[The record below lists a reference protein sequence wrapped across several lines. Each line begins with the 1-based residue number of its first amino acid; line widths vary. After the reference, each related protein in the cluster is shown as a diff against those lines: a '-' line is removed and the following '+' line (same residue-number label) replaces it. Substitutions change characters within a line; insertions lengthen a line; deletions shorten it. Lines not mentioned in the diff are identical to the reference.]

1 MKFRNLALF
10 YLVLDTVL
18 IAVSSAF
25 GAVALLNSQV
35 AFICSTLIL
44 FASYFGYKNRVKNK
58 SVNYEL
64 SQQEL
69 ELFED
74 DEDLDAS
81 NSLNSDGAN
90 SPNSDGAN
98 SPNSGGANSSD
109 QAANKADKTAKKPA
123 KFRKIDILGAFK
135 PLRLLSYLVLILAFF
150 VLLRHEIFEPIAFLA
165 GLALMPLGVF
175 CAGVFY
181 GRK

>member
-1 MKFRNLALF
+1 MKFRNLAFF
-10 YLVLDTVL
+10 YLILDAIL
-18 IAVSSAF
+18 IAISSAF

-44 FASYFGYKNRVKNK
+44 FASYFGYKSRVENK
-58 SVNYEL
+58 SINYQL
-64 SQQEL
+64 SEQEL

-74 DEDLDAS
+74 SEDEQTQELDTQDS
-81 NSLNSDGAN
+81 NSKN
-90 SPNSDGAN
+90 
-98 SPNSGGANSSD
+98 
-109 QAANKADKTAKKPA
+109 DKKLA

-135 PLRLLSYLVLILAFF
+135 PLRLLSYFILIVAFF
-150 VLLRHEIFEPIAFLA
+150 VLLRHGILEPIAFLA

>member
-1 MKFRNLALF
+1 MKFKNLVIF
-10 YLVLDTVL
+10 YLILDLLL
-18 IAVSSAF
+18 IAITSAF
-25 GAVALLNSQV
+25 GAVELLNSQV

-44 FASYFGYKNRVKNK
+44 FASYFGYKSRVENK
-58 SVNYEL
+58 SVNYQL
-64 SQQEL
+64 SEQEL

-74 DEDLDAS
+74 SEDEQIKNND
-81 NSLNSDGAN
+81 NSDN
-90 SPNSDGAN
+90 LNKKNFTTKSD
-98 SPNSGGANSSD
+98 
-109 QAANKADKTAKKPA
+109 KKLA

-135 PLRLLSYLVLILAFF
+135 PLRLLSYFILIISFF
-150 VLLRHEIFEPIAFLA
+150 VLLRHGILEPIAFLA

>member
-1 MKFRNLALF
+1 MKFRNLAFF
-10 YLVLDTVL
+10 YLILDTIL
-18 IAVSSAF
+18 IAISSAF

-44 FASYFGYKNRVKNK
+44 FASYFGYKSRVENK
-58 SVNYEL
+58 SVNYQL
-64 SQQEL
+64 SEQEL

-74 DEDLDAS
+74 DIDEQTQELDTQDS
-81 NSLNSDGAN
+81 N
-90 SPNSDGAN
+90 
-98 SPNSGGANSSD
+98 
-109 QAANKADKTAKKPA
+109 NKNDKKLA

-135 PLRLLSYLVLILAFF
+135 PLRLLSYFILIIAFF
-150 VLLRHEIFEPIAFLA
+150 VLLRHGILEPIAFLA